1 MSSYDTAYE
10 ITNEMKTALLSWY
23 EANKRDL
30 PWRETGDPY
39 HVWLSE
45 IMLQQTRVE
54 AVREKFIEFTSE
66 LPDIPSLAGCD
77 DDRLMRLWE
86 GMGYY
91 SRARNLKKCA
101 QALMNEYQGRL
112 PEERDEL
119 IRLPGI
125 GPYTAGAVSAIA
137 YGRPAAAV
145 DGNVMRVLARLFG
158 MEDDIRD
165 AHTKQLMEQIILH
178 CYDTWTPDR
187 HTVQSFTQA
196 WMEIGALVCVPNG
209 PPHCSECPFVH
220 VCRAHLEETTNRIPY
235 RSPLKQRKIIEKTIL
250 VIRDGEHFLLHKRP
264 DTGLLAGLYEFPSV
278 DAVLSVREAL
288 DETERLGFE
297 PLHIRRLPDSRHIFT
312 HLEWHMTAY
321 EIRTASPLACS
332 EGYILADKK
341 DLAQRAIPNAF
352 QKYKD
357 YYQLRD

>member
-1 MSSYDTAYE
+1 MNSHKQTYE
-10 ITNEMKTALLSWY
+10 ITDDMKTALLSWY
-23 EANKRDL
+23 SVNKREL

-54 AVREKFIEFTSE
+54 AVRDKFIEFTSE
-66 LPDIPSLAGCD
+66 LPDIPSLASCD

-101 QALMNEYQGRL
+101 AVLMDKYGGQL

-125 GPYTAGAVSAIA
+125 GPYTAGAISAIA

-165 AHTKQLMEQIILH
+165 VHTKQMMEEIIQR

-187 HTVQSFTQA
+187 QTVRDFTQA
-196 WMEIGALVCVPNG
+196 WMELGALVCVPNG
-209 PPHCSECPFVH
+209 PPHCSACPF
-220 VCRAHLEETTNRIPY
+220 AHICTACLEKTADRIPY
-235 RSPLKQRKIIEKTIL
+235 RSPLKQRRIIEKTVL
-250 VIRDGEHFLLHKRP
+250 VIRDGEHFLLHKRSE
-264 DTGLLAGLYEFPSV
+264 TGLLAGLYEFPSV

-288 DETERLGFE
+288 DETERMGFE
-297 PLHIRRLPDSRHIFT
+297 PLHIKRLPDSKHIFT

-321 EIRTASPLACS
+321 EIRTASPLTCAEDC
-332 EGYILADKK
+332 ILADKK

-357 YYQLRD
+357 YYSLRD